1 MGVRALPLGQVA
13 QPPKHRSVFKAVRL
27 GLRSHDVILFFCP
40 RARNPRQET
49 SHYVMSQKELSPGKK
64 ILKIGQVHPVSF
76 PARVP
81 RNLRCRFSPPQKREI
96 AGEFMVPLGRPHPLS
111 DVHHLLIYSP
121 TPYPH
126 PPSSASHRQEAA
138 VGPRASG
145 MTSFPPRA
153 LALPREPVYSFA
165 FMSSL

>member
-96 AGEFMVPLGRPHPLS
+96 AGEFMVPLGRPHPPS

-121 TPYPH
+121 TPYP
-126 PPSSASHRQEAA
+126 PPPLLRFPQTGSGGGSS
-138 VGPRASG
+138 GFGYDIIPTSG
-145 MTSFPPRA
+145 TSAPSRTGV
-153 LALPREPVYSFA
+153 LVR